1 MRIFLD
7 ACVLFPTVTR
17 EMLLGVARAGVF
29 EPQWSP
35 RVLEEWARATLKIG
49 PEAEVFARGEIA
61 LLRAAWPRAE
71 IQPTP
76 GLQARLWLPDNNDI
90 HVLAAAIVGSADAI
104 MTVNAKDFPRNV
116 LAEEGLSRIDPDG
129 YLFQVWQ
136 SSPEIVSSVAEKV
149 LATAGELSGEDWQ
162 MRNLFKKARLPRV
175 GKVLSLGS
183 I

>member
-61 LLRAAWPRAE
+61 LLNAAWPRAE
-71 IQPTP
+71 IIPNP
-76 GLQARLWLPDNNDI
+76 GLQARLWLPDANDI
-90 HVLAAAIVGSADAI
+90 HVLSAAITGSADSI
-104 MTVNAKDFPRNV
+104 MTVNAKDFPRNI
-116 LAEEGLSRIDPDG
+116 LAEEGLTRIDPDS
-129 YLFQVWQ
+129 YLYQVWQ
-136 SSPEIVSSVAEKV
+136 ASPEVVSSVAEGV
-149 LATAGELSGEDWQ
+149 LATARKLSGENWQ
-162 MRNLFKKARLPRV
+162 MRNLFKKARLPRI
-175 GKVLSLGS
+175 GKALA
-183 I
+183 

>member
-61 LLRAAWPRAE
+61 LLNAAWPRAE
-71 IQPTP
+71 IMPNP
-76 GLQARLWLPDNNDI
+76 GLQARLWLPDANDI
-90 HVLAAAIVGSADAI
+90 HVLSAAITGSADSI
-104 MTVNAKDFPRNV
+104 MTVNARDFPRNI
-116 LAEEGLSRIDPDG
+116 LAEEGLTRIDPDS
-129 YLFQVWQ
+129 YLYQVWQ
-136 SSPEIVSSVAEKV
+136 ASPEIVRSVADEI
-149 LATAGELSGEDWQ
+149 LETARRLSGEDCKT
-162 MRNLFKKARLPRV
+162 RSLFKKARLPRI
-175 GKVLSLGS
+175 GKALD
-183 I
+183 